1 MGSDDSVRRVR
12 VDLGERSYE
21 VSVGRGVRH
30 LVGASLPPGTRRVA
44 LVTQEGVPAE
54 LRPDIPEV
62 PVSLHVIPQGE
73 KHKTLS
79 TVETL
84 CREFSRAGLTR
95 ADAVVSVGGG
105 LVSDVAGFAAACY
118 HRGTPVV
125 HVPTTLLGMVDAAI
139 GGKTGVNLPEGKNL
153 VGAFW
158 QPAAVLCDLD
168 ALDSLPERETRCG
181 SGEMAKY
188 HFITGDDLAAMSLGE
203 RIARCVGIKANIVA
217 EDEREGGR
225 RALLNY
231 GHTLAHALETVTE
244 HRIAHGEAVS
254 HEYEFDLKRL
264 GPSGSDQLATR
275 WVPLRAHVD
284 CSCGTTELLLRKAD
298 GSERRLDG
306 RPDPEFAVADD
317 ERLLVRLTIN
327 TITKDPVDLPHATSR
342 GYLLLQPVG
351 DRDGS
356 RRVQWP
362 FLVDFGIDS
371 PVDCRPLASLEFGRV
386 AQSARPELT
395 ITLTGAVA
403 CALASAGLAASDRRW
418 KAGK

>member
-1 MGSDDSVRRVR
+1 MRHDF
-12 VDLGERSYE
+12 
-21 VSVGRGVRH
+21 GV
-30 LVGASLPPGTRRVA
+30 
-44 LVTQEGVPAE
+44 
-54 LRPDIPEV
+54 
-62 PVSLHVIPQGE
+62 
-73 KHKTLS
+73 
-79 TVETL
+79 
-84 CREFSRAGLTR
+84 
-95 ADAVVSVGGG
+95 
-105 LVSDVAGFAAACY
+105 
-118 HRGTPVV
+118 
-125 HVPTTLLGMVDAAI
+125 
-139 GGKTGVNLPEGKNL
+139 
-153 VGAFW
+153 
-158 QPAAVLCDLD
+158 
-168 ALDSLPERETRCG
+168 
-181 SGEMAKY
+181 
-188 HFITGDDLAAMSLGE
+188 
-203 RIARCVGIKANIVA
+203 
-217 EDEREGGR
+217 
-225 RALLNY
+225 
-231 GHTLAHALETVTE
+231 
-244 HRIAHGEAVS
+244 IAHGEAVS

-395 ITLTGAVA
+395 ITLRGDDAHPGATFGPA
-403 CALASAGLAASDRRW
+403 RSSSPALQPTLAVENGTAVLRVRCDPSLDPGPPGGDPLGNRSAVVQIDTSLPSYRINLGAKWKVVPDLEASPLPKLSFRADLSKAQTDRDEASQFLLVTDHDPARPPEFVVRKIADQAGRDASARFAVRLEPIPGSSRQQRMFVRSLGGPTEDFRGHVVL
-418 KAGK
+418 GKPGADQPTLSIELVAFHRP